1 MAEQSEIEARD
12 LFGGRRPTSHEQRTG
27 QPWDAFYR
35 DGRAPWD
42 IGHPQPAFSSLAS
55 QGAFTGAV
63 LDAGCGTG
71 EHALLAASLGLTA
84 LGVDLAETALAI
96 AREKAANRG
105 LNAEF
110 ETADALHF
118 ESLGRKFQTV
128 LDCGLLHTFNAV
140 ERPEYAA
147 SLASVTE
154 PGSMLY
160 ILCFSDQGSDI
171 GPHPVTELEIRTAFD
186 SSAGWSVVTLSPNV
200 IHTRFHPD
208 GASAWLATIKRI

>member
-1 MAEQSEIEARD
+1 LADQSETPAGD
-12 LFGGRRPTSHEQRTG
+12 PVGGRRPTSHEQRTG
-27 QPWDAFYR
+27 QPWDTFYR

-42 IGHPQPAFSSLAS
+42 IGRPQPAFSTLAS
-55 QGAFTGAV
+55 EGAFTGAV

-71 EHALLAASLGLTA
+71 EHALLAASLGLPA
-84 LGVDLAETALAI
+84 LGVDVAETALAA

-105 LNAEF
+105 IKAGF

-118 ESLGRKFQTV
+118 ERLGRKFQTV
-128 LDCGLLHTFNAV
+128 LDCGLLHTFNAD
-140 ERPEYAA
+140 ERPEYVA
-147 SLASVTE
+147 SLAAVTE

-160 ILCFSDQGSDI
+160 ILCFSNQGSDI
-171 GPHPVTELEIRTAFD
+171 GPHPVTEQEIRTAFD
-186 SSAGWSVVTLSPNV
+186 STTGWNVVTLSPNF

>member
-1 MAEQSEIEARD
+1 LTGQSETPVGDPVGSRQ
-12 LFGGRRPTSHEQRTG
+12 PTSHEQRTG

-42 IGHPQPAFSSLAS
+42 IGRPQPAFSTLAS
-55 QGAFTGAV
+55 EGALTGAV

-71 EHALLAASLGLTA
+71 EHALLAASLGLPA
-84 LGVDLAETALAI
+84 LGVDVAETALAK
-96 AREKAANRG
+96 AREKAASRS
-105 LNAEF
+105 LKAEF

-118 ESLGRKFQTV
+118 ERLGRKFQTV
-128 LDCGLLHTFNAV
+128 LDCGLLHTFNAS
-140 ERPEYAA
+140 ERPEYVA
-147 SLASVTE
+147 SLATITE

-171 GPHPVTELEIRTAFD
+171 GPHPVTEQEIRAAFD
-186 SSAGWSVVTLSPNV
+186 SEAGWSVVDLSPNF

-208 GASAWLATIKRI
+208 GASAWLAAIKRI